1 MADDPS
7 GLPIRLEKMITRQ
20 RGSSMGSVSYRMN
33 GGEDGY
39 ERKVSTVLMDV
50 FHRDGLIHTEHMI
63 GNIKGAIL
71 VTIR

>member
-20 RGSSMGSVSYRMN
+20 RGSSMGSVSYRVN

-39 ERKVSTVLMDV
+39 EMFSIVMGSSTQN
-50 FHRDGLIHTEHMI
+50 T
-63 GNIKGAIL
+63 
-71 VTIR
+71 

>member
-7 GLPIRLEKMITRQ
+7 ELPIRLEKMITRQ
-20 RGSSMGSVSYRMN
+20 RGSSTGSVSYRMN
-33 GGEDGY
+33 GGEDGH
-39 ERKVSTVLMDV
+39 EGKVSTVLIDV

-71 VTIR
+71 VTTR